1 MCSADEQSFLQIV
14 RPFGIIEGVFVGH
27 DHMNSYSGWYEGVYL
42 AYGAKT
48 GCSGY
53 ASGNRQI
60 GKVITLTL
68 NGDDRVEFTDKFV
81 DENG

>member
-1 MCSADEQSFLQIV
+1 
-14 RPFGIIEGVFVGH
+14 
-27 DHMNSYSGWYEGVYL
+27 MNSYSGWYEGVYL